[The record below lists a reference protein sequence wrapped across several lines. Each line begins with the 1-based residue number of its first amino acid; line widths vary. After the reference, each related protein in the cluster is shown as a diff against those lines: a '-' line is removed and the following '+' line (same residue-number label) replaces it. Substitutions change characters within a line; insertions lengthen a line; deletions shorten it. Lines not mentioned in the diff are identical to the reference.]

1 MHQSQA
7 HRDKKLK
14 KVLIK
19 YGAQGYGLYW
29 YCIEQICADLE
40 PALTFELEHDS
51 EILAH
56 ELRIDT
62 LLVEEMMRY
71 MVEIG
76 LFEESQGVVTCL
88 KLAAHLGDSLTRNQ
102 ELKAI
107 IQKAKGCQ
115 PDNTP
120 NGYVYFMKAAKGVK
134 IGYSANPWSRVKDV
148 RSDIG
153 EDVQIAATVRG
164 TIQDEKLLHQAF
176 KSNRLEGEWFN
187 LTAEMQT
194 VISGISDKKIT
205 SVSGA
210 LELLSLLR
218 SSDVAE
224 LSHGEERRRE
234 EKKKIKHNGQKSA
247 TSDRVPV
254 QEIVD
259 LYHQTLP
266 ELPRI
271 EKITTARRGHIQQRW
286 REDLP
291 SLDRWENFFTFVR
304 RSDFLMGRAE
314 PRPGSKPF
322 RADLEWMTKAGNFA
336 KIAEE
341 KYHGQVRETV

>member
-1 MHQSQA
+1 
-7 HRDKKLK
+7 
-14 KVLIK
+14 

-88 KLAAHLGDSLTRNQ
+88 KLAAHLGDSLTRNVQ
-102 ELKAI
+102 LKAI
-107 IQKAKGCQ
+107 IKQAKSKTVSDG
-115 PDNTP
+115 
-120 NGYVYFMKAAKGVK
+120 
-134 IGYSANPWSRVKDV
+134 IG
-148 RSDIG
+148 
-153 EDVQIAATVRG
+153 
-164 TIQDEKLLHQAF
+164 
-176 KSNRLEGEWFN
+176 
-187 LTAEMQT
+187 
-194 VISGISDKKIT
+194 
-205 SVSGA
+205 
-210 LELLSLLR
+210 
-218 SSDVAE
+218 
-224 LSHGEERRRE
+224 LSHGEERRGE
-234 EKKKIKHNGQKSA
+234 EKKEIKHNGQKSA

-254 QEIVD
+254 REIVD

-271 EKITTARRGHIQQRW
+271 EKITAARRGHIQQRW

-341 KYHGQVRETV
+341 KYHGQVREAV